1 MPKAFLNCI
10 AACLFVT
17 PCLADEMIGVQT
29 MAADTASSERALSL
43 SVWYPAQAGGTLED
57 IGRNAVFTGS
67 SAFRDAPV
75 SDKVSPLIIV
85 SHGGL
90 RSADESG
97 AWVSARLAKA
107 GFVVVEV
114 NAPRPRRANDAV
126 DEIWRRPQ
134 DVSRTLDTILDD
146 PTWSSVIDRDR
157 ISVVGYALG
166 GTAAVALVGG
176 VFESGAFAQTCETVG
191 NGPDCAWFAAQNVS
205 LASVEK
211 AALERSHRDPRISA
225 AVAIDPEYPN
235 SFLSDSLE
243 TLDGSLLVID
253 LAGDDNLWSGTA
265 MANGPGVKISNATS
279 YDGFSICTEQ
289 GKAILI
295 DDGGNPDLCGTTA
308 ANRDRVHQEIANQIS
323 GFLAQ

>member
-1 MPKAFLNCI
+1 
-10 AACLFVT
+10 
-17 PCLADEMIGVQT
+17 
-29 MAADTASSERALSL
+29 MATDAISSERPLSL

-75 SDKVSPLIIV
+75 SDRVSPLIIV

-90 RSADESG
+90 RSANESG

-114 NAPRPRRANDAV
+114 NAPRPRRADEAV
-126 DEIWRRPQ
+126 NEVWRRPE
-134 DVSRTLDTILDD
+134 DVSRALDTILDD
-146 PTWSSVIDRDR
+146 PTWSSVVDESR

-166 GTAAVALVGG
+166 GTAALALVGG
-176 VFESGAFAQTCETVG
+176 EFESGAFAQTCDTVG
-191 NGPDCAWFAAQNVS
+191 KGPDCAWFAAQNVS

-211 AALERSHRDPRISA
+211 EALERSHRDPRIRA

-235 SFLSDSLE
+235 SFLSESLE

-253 LAGDDNLWSGTA
+253 LGGDNSLWPDNT
-265 MANGPGVKISNATS
+265 MANGPRVQIPNATS

-289 GKAILI
+289 GKAILV
-295 DDGGNPDLCGTTA
+295 DDGGNPDLCGTGAT
-308 ANRDRVHQEIANQIS
+308 NRDRVQQEIANQINV
-323 GFLAQ
+323 FLAQ